1 MKFITQKK
9 EAIIMSYKYTR
20 QEQQT
25 VIERYITKGESVS
38 VIVSDTGIPRSTI
51 YAWIKQYLKTLSQK
65 PQNLT
70 LKHYQ
75 ILENKVKRLEGIIK
89 ILQSVNCTANS
100 PLDIKLYEME
110 NLYGQYSVHMLCDA
124 LNVARGTFY
133 NHILRNKRENV
144 WYMKRREVLR
154 TQIQRIYN
162 DSNQI
167 FGATKITAVLKS
179 EGEKVSVKLIRKL
192 MQDMGLFSIRQ
203 DAKDLYEKEQV
214 KYKNILKQQFNTNRP
229 NQVWVSDITY
239 FRFNNSNYYICAI
252 MDLFARKIVGY
263 KISKSNSTQLAK
275 STLKSAYE
283 KRTPKGDLIFHTD
296 RGSNFRSKTFCA
308 YLKSLEIT
316 QSYSRAYTPYDN
328 SVMETF
334 FSSLKREE
342 LYRTKYRSER
352 EFRTAVD
359 NYMIFYNEQRPHFYN
374 GYKTP
379 NVKEQEYFNK
389 HKDLTE

>member
-1 MKFITQKK
+1 
-9 EAIIMSYKYTR
+9 MSYKYTR
-20 QEQQT
+20 QEQQA

-38 VIVSDTGIPRSTI
+38 TIVSGTGIPRSTI
-51 YAWIKQYLKTLSQK
+51 YAWIKQYQKTLSQK

-75 ILENKVKRLEGIIK
+75 TLENKVKRLEGIIK

-100 PLDIKLYEME
+100 PLDIKLCEME

-167 FGATKITAVLKS
+167 FGAAKITAVLKS

-203 DAKDLYEKEQV
+203 DAKDFYEKEQV

-229 NQVWVSDITY
+229 NQVWGSDITY

-275 STLKSAYE
+275 STLKAAYE
-283 KRTPKGDLIFHTD
+283 KRVPKGDLIFHTD

-308 YLKSLEIT
+308 YLKSLGIT
-316 QSYSRAYTPYDN
+316 QSYSRSYTPYDN

-389 HKDLTE
+389 YKDPIE

>member
-1 MKFITQKK
+1 
-9 EAIIMSYKYTR
+9 MSYKYTR

-100 PLDIKLYEME
+100 PLDIKLCEME

-167 FGATKITAVLKS
+167 FGAAKITAVLKS

-239 FRFNNSNYYICAI
+239 FRFNNRNYYICAI

-263 KISKSNSTQLAK
+263 KISKS
-275 STLKSAYE
+275 TLHNW
-283 KRTPKGDLIFHTD
+283 PKAH
-296 RGSNFRSKTFCA
+296 
-308 YLKSLEIT
+308 
-316 QSYSRAYTPYDN
+316 
-328 SVMETF
+328 
-334 FSSLKREE
+334 
-342 LYRTKYRSER
+342 
-352 EFRTAVD
+352 
-359 NYMIFYNEQRPHFYN
+359 
-374 GYKTP
+374 
-379 NVKEQEYFNK
+379 
-389 HKDLTE
+389 

>member
-1 MKFITQKK
+1 
-9 EAIIMSYKYTR
+9 MSYKYTR